1 MNAQLDGSY
10 FSALGSVYNGE
21 KPIFLNRALES
32 LKNQTLKANEIIL
45 VIDGPISKE
54 LHDVVAYWKAILPI
68 KTLELEVNQGLGLAL
83 REGVIECSNKIIA
96 RFDTDDINRP
106 DRFKLQ
112 ISALTSCNADI
123 VSGYIEEFNV
133 TPGDLNQIRSVP
145 TSHESCLNRIN
156 FSNPVNHAA
165 SMFYKSKVLA
175 CGNYKSFISFED
187 YHLWVRMIESGCIIN
202 NIEDILVDVYAGNEM
217 IGRRRGI
224 NYFMNEIKFGYWLS
238 TQNCT
243 NRFLS
248 LSFFFLR
255 GLFRLLP
262 SKLVTSCYKVFRS
275 LIS

>member
-1 MNAQLDGSY
+1 MNSELDGSN

-21 KPIFLNRALES
+21 KPFFLNRALQS
-32 LKNQTLKANEIIL
+32 LQNQTLKANEIIL

-54 LHDVVAYWKAILPI
+54 LYDVVSYWKAILPI
-68 KTLELEVNQGLGLAL
+68 KTLVLETNKGLGLAL
-83 REGVIECSNKIIA
+83 REGVLECSNKIIA

-112 ISALTSCNADI
+112 ISALKSTNADI
-123 VSGYIEEFNV
+123 VSGFIEEFNI

-145 TSHESCLNRIN
+145 TSHENCLKRIN

-187 YHLWVRMIESGCIIN
+187 YHLWVRMIDSGCIIK
-202 NIEDILVDVYAGNEM
+202 NIEDILVDVHAGNEM

-243 NRFLS
+243 NRLLS
-248 LSFFFLR
+248 LSSFFLR
-255 GLFRLLP
+255 GFFRLLP
-262 SKLVTSCYKVFRS
+262 PKLVTFCYRMFRS
-275 LIS
+275 LVS

>member
-1 MNAQLDGSY
+1 MNSELDGSN

-21 KPIFLNRALES
+21 KPFFLNRALQS
-32 LKNQTLKANEIIL
+32 LQNQTLKANEIIL

-54 LHDVVAYWKAILPI
+54 LYDVVSYWKAILPI
-68 KTLELEVNQGLGLAL
+68 KTLVLETNKGLGLAL
-83 REGVIECSNKIIA
+83 REGVLECSNKIIA

-112 ISALTSCNADI
+112 ISALKSTNADI
-123 VSGYIEEFNV
+123 VSGFIEEFNI

-145 TSHESCLNRIN
+145 TSHKNCLKRIN

-187 YHLWVRMIESGCIIN
+187 YHLWVRMIDSGCIIK
-202 NIEDILVDVYAGNEM
+202 NIEDILVDVHAGNEM

-243 NRFLS
+243 NRLLS
-248 LSFFFLR
+248 LSSFFLR
-255 GLFRLLP
+255 GFFRLLP
-262 SKLVTSCYKVFRS
+262 PKLVTFCYKMFRS
-275 LIS
+275 LVS